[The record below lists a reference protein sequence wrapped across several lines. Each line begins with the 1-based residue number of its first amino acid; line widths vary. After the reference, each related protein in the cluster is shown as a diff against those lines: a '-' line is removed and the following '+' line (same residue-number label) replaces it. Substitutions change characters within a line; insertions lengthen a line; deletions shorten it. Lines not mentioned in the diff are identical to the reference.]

1 MEFRLQRIKEIK
13 TLLEH
18 EINKRDKILKKYKRT
33 KNMFGVVSKV
43 SVAITMTIGAG
54 GIIAATTIALL
65 PLAIV
70 LDSIVVVC
78 GISLLVS
85 SKLFYCISNKIDKH
99 KNIKLLAINKLEII
113 NKIFGQDE
121 IITQEE
127 YNLIS
132 THYEQFHILK
142 SELQNTYKNNI
153 P

>member
-70 LDSIVVVC
+70 LDSIVVVY
-78 GISLLVS
+78 GISLLIS
-85 SKLFYCISNKIDKH
+85 SQLFYCISNKIDKH

-113 NKIFGQDE
+113 NKIFSQDE
-121 IITQEE
+121 IIT
-127 YNLIS
+127 
-132 THYEQFHILK
+132 
-142 SELQNTYKNNI
+142 
-153 P
+153 